1 MKIKSISREKKG
13 LSRVTFEDD
22 TEILLDSELIEF
34 KNLSKKSEIED
45 IEKLSFESDFKR
57 AKSRAL
63 WYLSRRD
70 HSKKE
75 LMDKLIKGGFS
86 KEASLLAI
94 ERMGEMGLVD
104 DRAFAKRLYEQLV
117 VSGSSSTREVTHKLK
132 LKGIS
137 PEIIKE
143 ILEESLFD
151 EGENIKLLI
160 KKKYQNKLN
169 SEEGVQKVF
178 AALIRKGFSYSDVR
192 RALKEYSAELECE
205 DF

>member
-1 MKIKSISREKKG
+1 MNSKSISREKKG

-45 IEKLSFESDFKR
+45 IEKLRFESDFKR

-63 WYLSRRD
+63 WYLSRSD

-104 DRAFAKRLYEQLV
+104 DRVFAKRLYEQLV

-143 ILEESLFD
+143 ILEENVFD
-151 EGENIKLLI
+151 ETENIKLLI

>member
-1 MKIKSISREKKG
+1 MKIKSLKREKKG
-13 LSRVTFEDD
+13 LSRVIFEDG

-34 KNLSKKSEIED
+34 KNLSSKSEIDD
-45 IEKLSFESDFKR
+45 IEKLLFESDLKR

-70 HSKKE
+70 HSEKE
-75 LMDKLIKGGFS
+75 LMDKLIKAGFS

-117 VSGSSSTREVTHKLK
+117 VSGNSSAREATHKLK
-132 LKGIS
+132 LKGIK

-143 ILEESLFD
+143 VLEESFFD
-151 EGENIKLLI
+151 ESENIKLLI

-178 AALIRKGFSYSDVR
+178 AALVRKGFSFSDVR
-192 RALKEYSAELECE
+192 RALKEYSEELECE